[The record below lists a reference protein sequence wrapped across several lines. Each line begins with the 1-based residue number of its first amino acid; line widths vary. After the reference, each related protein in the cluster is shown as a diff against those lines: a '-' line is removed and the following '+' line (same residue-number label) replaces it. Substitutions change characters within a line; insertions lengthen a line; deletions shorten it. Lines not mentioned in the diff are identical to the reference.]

1 MCSAEGAA
9 LYTAIAGR
17 LAIVVVRLAD
27 VHGNARLVGG
37 DRVELSATGPGCG
50 AALCSPCVRSQ
61 TWPQPCPIARVSFD
75 CRCAV
80 RRSRRPCAECW
91 RLATC
96 SFIQSSAAD
105 RGNGSYEVSYT
116 ARVAGSYVVRLLVN
130 GLPLGGSPFAL
141 HVEAAAVHAQKSY
154 TRGLGMLV
162 DCVVGETQ
170 VGLRETLSEIL
181 TFCLNGITRT
191 LRRHLP

>member
-61 TWPQPCPIARVSFD
+61 T
-75 CRCAV
+75 
-80 RRSRRPCAECW
+80 
-91 RLATC
+91 
-96 SFIQSSAAD
+96 
-105 RGNGSYEVSYT
+105 
-116 ARVAGSYVVRLLVN
+116 
-130 GLPLGGSPFAL
+130 
-141 HVEAAAVHAQKSY
+141 
-154 TRGLGMLV
+154 
-162 DCVVGETQ
+162 
-170 VGLRETLSEIL
+170 
-181 TFCLNGITRT
+181 
-191 LRRHLP
+191 

>member
-1 MCSAEGAA
+1 LPNRTGSVSA
-9 LYTAIAGR
+9 AG
-17 LAIVVVRLAD
+17 
-27 VHGNARLVGG
+27 
-37 DRVELSATGPGCG
+37 
-50 AALCSPCVRSQ
+50 ALC
-61 TWPQPCPIARVSFD
+61 AA
-75 CRCAV
+75 AV
-80 RRSRRPCAECW
+80 GRAPNGW

-181 TFCLNGITRT
+181 TFCE
-191 LRRHLP
+191 P

>member
-1 MCSAEGAA
+1 MCALPNVAAA
-9 LYTAIAGR
+9 LPNRTGQFR
-17 LAIVVVRLAD
+17 LPV
-27 VHGNARLVGG
+27 
-37 DRVELSATGPGCG
+37 
-50 AALCSPCVRSQ
+50 
-61 TWPQPCPIARVSFD
+61 
-75 CRCAV
+75 RCALQ
-80 RRSRRPCAECW
+80 RRLCAECW
-91 RLATC
+91 RVASC

-116 ARVAGSYVVRLLVN
+116 ARVAGSYTVRLLVN

-170 VGLRETLSEIL
+170 VGLRGTLSESL

-191 LRRHLP
+191 LRRHLR